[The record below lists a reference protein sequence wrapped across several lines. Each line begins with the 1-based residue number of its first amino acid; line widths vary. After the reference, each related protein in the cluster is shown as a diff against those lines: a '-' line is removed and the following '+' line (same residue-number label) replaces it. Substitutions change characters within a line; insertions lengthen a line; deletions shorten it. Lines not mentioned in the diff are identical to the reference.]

1 MTKTIEQRGKDKND
15 DQAHAW
21 KGLSNRKKGETRG
34 TGKGKKIDEKKEFL
48 TLPPP
53 QGWASRP
60 TVRPIWLCMLED
72 GVEMLSRDW

>member
-1 MTKTIEQRGKDKND
+1 MTKRMHERDLVIKRKVNKGD
-15 DQAHAW
+15 W
-21 KGLSNRKKGETRG
+21 KRKEDRQ
-34 TGKGKKIDEKKEFL
+34 KKEFL

-72 GVEMLSRDW
+72 GAEMLSRDW

>member
-21 KGLSNRKKGETRG
+21 RGLSNRKKGETKG

-48 TLPPP
+48 T
-53 QGWASRP
+53 GSRSGDFFDCDCFSFP
-60 TVRPIWLCMLED
+60 VDSWVVSL
-72 GVEMLSRDW
+72 